1 MKKNKNILNEK
12 FNKTE
17 ISSLKRLIKKELK
30 SLKKKEL
37 ESFIKREIEMHVKKL
52 SIEDIN
58 DKEFDKY
65 VSEIFRELMQKY
77 HDMFYRQKDIM
88 KSKFKI

>member
-1 MKKNKNILNEK
+1 MTKNKNILNEK

-37 ESFIKREIEMHVKKL
+37 ESFIKKEIEMHVKKI

-58 DKEFDKY
+58 DKDFDKY

-77 HDMFYRQKDIM
+77 HEMFYRQKDIM